1 MHERLPFF
9 WRLAV
14 LVSPGL
20 ILEDVLASIEDGGFK
35 KVLVL
40 FDVIRI
46 FL

>member
-1 MHERLPFF
+1 MHKRLPFF

-14 LVSPGL
+14 LVSSCL
-20 ILEDVLASIEDGGFK
+20 IPEDVLASVEDGGFK
-35 KVLVL
+35 KVPVL